1 VSSPQ
6 RTLFQLHNG
15 ILSFVIHNTL
25 YYYDMVGGGVKG
37 REFTLREEADTEEEE
52 ALM

>member
-1 VSSPQ
+1 
-6 RTLFQLHNG
+6 
-15 ILSFVIHNTL
+15 
-25 YYYDMVGGGVKG
+25 MVGGGVKG